1 MVYLQFIRAN
11 WLFLL
16 AGFLLTFTSSYG
28 QTYFI
33 SLFAGEIKGEFGL
46 SDGQW
51 GGIYTVGTTL
61 SAITM
66 VWAGVLTDRFRVRR
80 LSFWVMI
87 ALATACLAMA
97 TVPNWIAL
105 IFVIYAL
112 RLTGQ
117 GMMSQ
122 LGSVAMVRWFEATRG
137 KALSLSSMG
146 FAAGQAILPV
156 VFVALFASF
165 HWRSLWMLAA
175 ALVLITMPVMLMLL
189 RQERTPQS
197 MAETTQRTGMDGLHW
212 TRMQMMRHG
221 LFWLMIPMIIGPA
234 AWGTALFFQQVHLTE
249 VKGWTLVS
257 FVALMPLYT
266 VTSVISTFVSGWAV
280 DRFGVNRV
288 TPVQMLPFALSFAVL
303 AYADTIVMAG
313 VGLMIFGVGQ
323 GMQAT
328 ATSVFWAE
336 FYGTRYIGSIKAVAA
351 ALMVFGSAIG
361 PGVTGLFIDLGVN
374 FPEQMIPIAI
384 YYVIAAAMATTGILK
399 YQGRLGRFQR

>member
-33 SLFAGEIKGEFGL
+33 SLFAGEIMGEFGL

-51 GGIYTVGTTL
+51 GGIYTIGTTL